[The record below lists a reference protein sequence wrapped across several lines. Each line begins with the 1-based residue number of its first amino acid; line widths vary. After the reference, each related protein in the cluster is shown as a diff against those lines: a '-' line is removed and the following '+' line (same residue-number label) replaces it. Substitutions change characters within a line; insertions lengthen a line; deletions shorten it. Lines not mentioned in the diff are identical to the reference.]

1 LIATIECSQYGP
13 KHVAFIEGIIKSLL
27 YLTVICM
34 PVYFWIVC
42 HSMSLVNWVWRCM
55 NYSDKYLQNAHP
67 VFVDCYGN
75 LETIV

>member
-1 LIATIECSQYGP
+1 
-13 KHVAFIEGIIKSLL
+13 
-27 YLTVICM
+27 
-34 PVYFWIVC
+34 
-42 HSMSLVNWVWRCM
+42 M